1 MTSITNNLSLW
12 EAPALL
18 PAIIH
23 RSAWKGN
30 SQKLA
35 CSKVQSFSFVRGSA
49 TSRYNARNT
58 AAKEQIDGLFNSQ
71 LRGDGALR

>member
-35 CSKVQSFSFVRGSA
+35 CRILNIRPYWAGA
-49 TSRYNARNT
+49 RRYL
-58 AAKEQIDGLFNSQ
+58 AAPMDRMLAQDIVGLDKDS
-71 LRGDGALR
+71 LS